1 MVSLF
6 SMILN
11 AVISFVLYVLKAFFS
26 MLTFVVKSL
35 YKVFKLFFCAF
46 PLTCIAFV
54 CLLLFNAFLV
64 FRGIPQIEAFTE
76 YEEFLEKDV
85 ATSVKLFR
93 DLRIWWVLNIYPT
106 RGTVVFVLLI
116 ILSVIMAI
124 PVLLAVLCIG
134 VFLSFGQ
141 ILFYAACLD
150 IVVYL
155 LRAIFQ
161 KSFAAQFLDRYYR
174 LFPDAG
180 KRHYEK
186 NYEKWLRKHHKDF
199 EEDEE
204 DYTPHQKSARDFY
217 EDDEDDDDYDGEYDE
232 NNEYYE
238 EDEYGD
244 EDYDED
250 NDDYD
255 VDEYEDDEIYEDDEY
270 YEDDYDDEEDD
281 TIEDKASAA
290 TTFDFFAGCSSRE
303 SVDKKYKSLV
313 KLYHPDNMD
322 GDTAA
327 LQEINIQYTEAKK
340 RFG

>member
-6 SMILN
+6 SMVLN
-11 AVISFVLYVLKAFFS
+11 AVISFLLYVLRAFFS
-26 MLTFVVKSL
+26 MLAFVVKSL

-64 FRGIPQIEAFTE
+64 FKGIPEIEAFTE
-76 YEEFLEKDV
+76 YEDILEKDV

-106 RGTVVFVLLI
+106 RGTITFVLLI

-141 ILFYAACLD
+141 FLFYAACID

-199 EEDEE
+199 EEDDE
-204 DYTPHQKSARDFY
+204 DYKPRKKSARDFY
-217 EDDEDDDDYDGEYDE
+217 EDDEYDDDYDDEYYED
-232 NNEYYE
+232 NEYYE

-327 LQEINIQYTEAKK
+327 LQEINVQYTEAKK